1 LEFSKHIFLYQAI
14 FEQRSSFHYR
24 NPNQNQDQMSCYI
37 ENQNIIHQA
46 PFHPSY
52 ALEEPPVINLS
63 FDPIMAYQM
72 PILPPAQS
80 NFPYNYNV
88 HQNMFPNQS
97 QINNMPF
104 YNNIPNN
111 GYYNYP
117 IQVNDPSFFV
127 PQMMYPQ
134 EMIQMNNFFPEYQ
147 NLNGQ
152 IYQGNN
158 FMNSLEN
165 NSSHTPVII
174 NNNLYNYENE
184 PQIKNVEKQF
194 ENRYPYEKIT
204 KNNFTK
210 NQNNNQE
217 QLEENYSRNTKINE
231 KINSNLA
238 LEISKKNSPKDIFPK
253 KSAKNEDQNK
263 SPNLSINDEFGDQK
277 KNCPLEPIKKNNL
290 IDIFAKNHEIINS
303 NKNLVQDC
311 EKSNNQ
317 TRKKWGQEK
326 EQLTQKEKNKALD
339 LKKQETIALNFNEDQ
354 QKKPVKSIN
363 FEINFDDETSAP
375 LSEIF
380 KNRKNKLLRK
390 MEEQKFEK
398 KEDKK
403 EKTVVN
409 IRSKEEILRQRKEMM
424 KKPDF
429 IQSKVISTA
438 GEQQIPAKK
447 QFYIETIEMKNQKK
461 IKDPPSHIM
470 ERLALGIKPKVN
482 SNIYYL
488 KLRFFGRSQKKKC
501 IH

>member
-1 LEFSKHIFLYQAI
+1 
-14 FEQRSSFHYR
+14 
-24 NPNQNQDQMSCYI
+24 
-37 ENQNIIHQA
+37 
-46 PFHPSY
+46 
-52 ALEEPPVINLS
+52 
-63 FDPIMAYQM
+63 MAYQM

-277 KNCPLEPIKKNNL
+277 KNCPL
-290 IDIFAKNHEIINS
+290 
-303 NKNLVQDC
+303 
-311 EKSNNQ
+311 
-317 TRKKWGQEK
+317 
-326 EQLTQKEKNKALD
+326 
-339 LKKQETIALNFNEDQ
+339 
-354 QKKPVKSIN
+354 
-363 FEINFDDETSAP
+363 
-375 LSEIF
+375 
-380 KNRKNKLLRK
+380 
-390 MEEQKFEK
+390 
-398 KEDKK
+398 
-403 EKTVVN
+403 
-409 IRSKEEILRQRKEMM
+409 
-424 KKPDF
+424 
-429 IQSKVISTA
+429 
-438 GEQQIPAKK
+438 
-447 QFYIETIEMKNQKK
+447 
-461 IKDPPSHIM
+461 
-470 ERLALGIKPKVN
+470 
-482 SNIYYL
+482 
-488 KLRFFGRSQKKKC
+488 
-501 IH
+501 